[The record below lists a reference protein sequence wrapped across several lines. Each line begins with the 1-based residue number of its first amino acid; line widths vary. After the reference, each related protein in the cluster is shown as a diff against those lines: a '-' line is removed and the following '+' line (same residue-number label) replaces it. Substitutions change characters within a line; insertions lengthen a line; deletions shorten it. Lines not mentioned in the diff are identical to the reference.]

1 MFRFL
6 LQVGT
11 VIVLILLDKTSMR
24 VYESN
29 IFKLS
34 VFAQT
39 DIVGNEHNTI
49 STYCIFKWNV
59 WES

>member
-1 MFRFL
+1 MFWFL

-49 STYCIFKWNV
+49 STYCIFK
-59 WES
+59 